1 MLAQC
6 NKLHKASPLRLSKA
20 YRSSPETKLR
30 WVSHQEDIL
39 DDLGGEEDEDDDE
52 DETVDAVVHVVER
65 RPLQRH
71 ERRRRQDGRQHDE
84 QRHVAGDGPV
94 LDLQR
99 NTVGFESYC
108 LFANKQMFDWLVT
121 Y

>member
-1 MLAQC
+1 MTIQSL
-6 NKLHKASPLRLSKA
+6 
-20 YRSSPETKLR
+20 RSSPETKIR
-30 WVSHQEDIL
+30 GFSYQEDIL
-39 DDLGGEEDEDDDE
+39 DDLGGEEDADDDE

-108 LFANKQMFDWLVT
+108 L
-121 Y
+121 